1 VRFNGCTDQT
11 PVGQITTLEALAEKT
26 NGVLKPRYRMQG
38 EPAYDYPVVALYV
51 GEELKGNFVQGLE
64 NCEAFN
70 ALLRQNP

>member
-1 VRFNGCTDQT
+1 
-11 PVGQITTLEALAEKT
+11 
-26 NGVLKPRYRMQG
+26 MQG

-70 ALLRQNP
+70 TLLRQNP